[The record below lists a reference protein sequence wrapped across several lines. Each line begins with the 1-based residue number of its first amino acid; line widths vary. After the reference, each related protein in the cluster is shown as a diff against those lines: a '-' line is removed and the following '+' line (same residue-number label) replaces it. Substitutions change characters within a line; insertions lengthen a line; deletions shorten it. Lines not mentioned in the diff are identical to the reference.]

1 MKILSNVFI
10 IVAIVLAS
18 GCNAA
23 TESYVEPNT
32 INLSRLPTKSP
43 EIGMNA
49 SRLKETMGGQ
59 PSIRLHFSKPQH
71 KEIEGHIIEYDEVHC
86 YLYYKNEDISDR
98 SRVGYR
104 ALEVYALTAFLSKG
118 LVQYVGIEHRHIG
131 QDGKY
136 TEGPYN
142 TWKLQPGEFW
152 PGSVAEISLFTRK

>member
-71 KEIEGHIIEYDEVHC
+71 KQV
-86 YLYYKNEDISDR
+86 K
-98 SRVGYR
+98 
-104 ALEVYALTAFLSKG
+104 K
-118 LVQYVGIEHRHIG
+118 
-131 QDGKY
+131 
-136 TEGPYN
+136 
-142 TWKLQPGEFW
+142 
-152 PGSVAEISLFTRK
+152 

>member
-1 MKILSNVFI
+1 MNTLSNALMMVGL
-10 IVAIVLAS
+10 VLAS

-32 INLSRLPTKSP
+32 INLPRLPTKSP

-59 PSIRLHFSKPQH
+59 PSIRLQFSKPQH
-71 KEIEGHIIEYDEVHC
+71 KEIEGHIIEYDEIHC

-104 ALEVYALTAFLSKG
+104 ALEGYALTAFLSKG
-118 LVQYVGIEHRHIG
+118 LVQYVGVEHRHVG

-142 TWKLQPGEFW
+142 TWELQPGEFW